1 MDVFSYPSLAQV
13 DTVSAHVG
21 SIYAI
26 AGDKA
31 GKHMAIGGEDGLVSI
46 WDLEEMICLR
56 TITEHE

>member
-1 MDVFSYPSLAQV
+1 VDVFSYPSLAQV